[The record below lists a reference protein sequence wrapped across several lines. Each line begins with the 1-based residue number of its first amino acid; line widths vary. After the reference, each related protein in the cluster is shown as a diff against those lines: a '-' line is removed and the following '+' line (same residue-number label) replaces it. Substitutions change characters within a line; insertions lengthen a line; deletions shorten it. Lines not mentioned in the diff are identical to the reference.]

1 MDDINNLIELKEI
14 YKSFGNQ
21 PVLRGISLTISAGEI
36 LGVIGASGSGKSTL
50 IRCINGLEDIQSG
63 EIIVKGQYMTNRRN
77 SREAR
82 KIIGIVFQNFNLF
95 PHFTVLENITNPC
108 RVVKKMNSKNAEI
121 MAKTLLQKVKLE
133 DKIYQYPGTLSGGEK
148 QRVAIARAL
157 AMEPEIMLFDEPTS
171 ALDPELAF
179 EVFDTIKLLAEDGLA
194 MVIVTHQ
201 IGFIKNL
208 AHRIIFIDDGRI
220 SCIGTPENILN
231 NNSNARLQDFLIRLR
246 ENI

>member
-21 PVLRGISLTISAGEI
+21 PVLRGVSLTISAGEI

-157 AMEPEIMLFDEPTS
+157 AMQPEIMLFDEPTS

-231 NNSNARLQDFLIRLR
+231 NNSNARLQEFLIRLR

>member
-1 MDDINNLIELKEI
+1 MDVINNLIEIKEI
-14 YKSFGNQ
+14 YKSFGDQ
-21 PVLRGISLTISAGEI
+21 PVLRGVSLTISAGEI

-82 KIIGIVFQNFNLF
+82 KTIGMVFQNFNLF

-121 MAKTLLQKVKLE
+121 MARTLLQKVKLE
-133 DKIYQYPGTLSGGEK
+133 GKMYQYPGTLSGGEK

-157 AMEPEIMLFDEPTS
+157 AMEPEIILFDEPTS

-194 MVIVTHQ
+194 MVIVSHQ

-220 SCIGTPENILN
+220 SCLGTPEYILN

>member
-82 KIIGIVFQNFNLF
+82 KTIGMVFQNFNLF

-133 DKIYQYPGTLSGGEK
+133 GKMYQYPGTLSGGEK

-157 AMEPEIMLFDEPTS
+157 AMEPEIILFDEPTS